1 MMSQYCQTH
10 ASRRQFIKTAS
21 LATAAAFLSPG
32 SFAQKVNPVAATKSD
47 HLICVF
53 SKHLHFLQVP
63 EMAKAVATMG
73 YDGVDL
79 TVRKGGH
86 IEPENALT
94 QLPQVIT
101 AIRKAG
107 LEVPM
112 IATDI
117 IDPKHPL
124 TEPILKTAASL
135 GVKCYRTAY
144 LSFDPKIGVAKSL
157 EHHRVQLRELAAI
170 NKKYNIQGA
179 YQNHA
184 GTNLG
189 SSVWDIWEVI
199 KDLDPRYMGV
209 QYDPK
214 HATAEGGMSWVNGMD
229 LLKNH
234 IRCMAIKDFYWE
246 KKADKWVHT
255 YVPLGEGM
263 VDYKKVFS
271 LVKQYNIIGPLSI
284 HFEYQLGGAD
294 KGARQITISQEQ
306 VLTAMKWDLLTLRN
320 MLEEAENN

>member
-1 MMSQYCQTH
+1 MSEYSQIH
-10 ASRRQFIKTAS
+10 ASRREFIKTTS
-21 LATAAAFLSPG
+21 LATAGAFLSPG
-32 SFAQKVNPVAATKSD
+32 SFAQSVKPVAAAKSD
-47 HLICVF
+47 HPICVF
-53 SKHLHFLQVP
+53 SKHLQFLQVP
-63 EMAKAVATMG
+63 ELAKAVAAMG
-73 YDGVDL
+73 YNGIDL

-86 IEPENALT
+86 IEPEHAVA
-94 QLPQVIT
+94 QLPQVIA

-117 IDPKHPL
+117 IDPNHPL
-124 TEPILKTAASL
+124 TEPILKMAASL
-135 GVKCYRTAY
+135 GVKHYRTAY

-157 EHHRVQLRELAAI
+157 EMHRIQLRDLAAI

-199 KDLDPRYMGV
+199 KDLDPQYMGV

-229 LLKNH
+229 ILKNH

-246 KKADKWVHT
+246 KKGDTWVHT

-271 LVKQYNIIGPLSI
+271 LVKQYKIHGPLSI
-284 HFEYQLGGAD
+284 HFEYPLGGAD
-294 KGARQITISQEQ
+294 KGARQITIAQEE
-306 VLTAMKWDLLTLRN
+306 VLTAMKRDLHTLRN
-320 MLEEAENN
+320 MLKEAENN

>member
-1 MMSQYCQTH
+1 MIENNLPYQ
-10 ASRRQFIKTAS
+10 SRRDFIKSTS
-21 LATAAAFLSPG
+21 LAAAGALLPIG
-32 SFAQKVNPVAATKSD
+32 SFAQKIMPVAWAKSD
-47 HLICVF
+47 RPICVF

-63 EMAKAVATMG
+63 EIAKAVAAMG

-86 IEPENALT
+86 IEPENAVAE
-94 QLPQVIT
+94 LPKVIA

-135 GVKCYRTAY
+135 GVKNYRTAY
-144 LSFDPKIGVAKSL
+144 LSFDPAIGVAKSL
-157 EHHRVQLRELAAI
+157 EKHRVQLRDLAAI

-199 KDLDPRYMGV
+199 KDLDPKYMGV

-229 LLKNH
+229 LIKNH
-234 IRCMAIKDFYWE
+234 IRCMDIKDFYWE
-246 KKADKWVHT
+246 KKGDKWVHKL
-255 YVPLGEGM
+255 VPLGEGM

-271 LVKQYNIIGPLSI
+271 LVKQYNITGPLSI
-284 HFEYQLGGAD
+284 HFEYPLGGAD
-294 KGARQITISQEQ
+294 KGAKQITIAHEE
-306 VLTAMKWDLLTLRN
+306 VLTAMKRDLQTLRG
-320 MLEEAENN
+320 MLKEGGLA